1 MDKFEPFIL
10 KMSVEGFENFWKFKA
25 SKRGEMEGNNGL
37 AYLPINMKVEL
48 RRRQNFRG
56 IFVVFDFGT
65 VATEANFP

>member
-37 AYLPINMKVEL
+37 AYLPINMKE
-48 RRRQNFRG
+48 N
-56 IFVVFDFGT
+56 
-65 VATEANFP
+65 